1 MKDLHR
7 SLWPLAAGALALAL
21 VVPLAA
27 GARPPGGPERGLE
40 SRIEQLELD
49 AETQASVDAIL
60 DGTRGERR
68 EVQRQLRA
76 AHEGMRELFQAENAD
91 EAGLI
96 AQAELISALQ
106 LELHKQRIASHLQL
120 REVLSAAQ
128 MESLASKAGERSH
141 GSRPRYQR

>member
-1 MKDLHR
+1 
-7 SLWPLAAGALALAL
+7 
-21 VVPLAA
+21 
-27 GARPPGGPERGLE
+27 
-40 SRIEQLELD
+40 
-49 AETQASVDAIL
+49 
-60 DGTRGERR
+60 
-68 EVQRQLRA
+68 
-76 AHEGMRELFQAENAD
+76 MRELFQAENAD